1 MPAHLFL
8 KEFIPD
14 VCSKRSTSLRT
25 DFFFQ
30 NHILLEQ
37 TDLLQT
43 SVRHSDSTRLF
54 CSGPT
59 VYFNERKTFS
69 QEFTRSHSLM
79 PGSQVLKSIKKK
91 KKKSLPHNPPGTFQ
105 PSTKIIPETVH
116 ISPSISQPGSLRVAR
131 LPSPR
136 ALQFSP
142 PLCSQAPALSSPPHS
157 HYEPTP
163 GVTATTEQKAKAKLR
178 VKTRPEQPCLS
189 ARPRPRRS
197 LTAPC
202 GKLWAHSRLAAHR
215 PLREAFQKPGLGAD

>member
-8 KEFIPD
+8 KETYAQKDPQVSEQI
-14 VCSKRSTSLRT
+14 
-25 DFFFQ
+25 FFFQ

-43 SVRHSDSTRLF
+43 SLCHPDSTRLF

-69 QEFTRSHSLM
+69 QEFTKSHLLM

-91 KKKSLPHNPPGTFQ
+91 KVYHIILQAHSNPPPRLFL
-105 PSTKIIPETVH
+105 KTVR
-116 ISPSISQPGSLRVAR
+116 ISPSICQPGSPRAAR
-131 LPSPR
+131 LPSSR
-136 ALQFSP
+136 ASRFSP
-142 PLCSQAPALSSPPHS
+142 LLHSQAPVLSSPSYS

-163 GVTATTEQKAKAKLR
+163 GVMATTEQKLKAKLQ

-189 ARPRPRRS
+189 ARPRPFVASSGPMLCSPHTDR
-197 LTAPC
+197 C
-202 GKLWAHSRLAAHR
+202 GKPS
-215 PLREAFQKPGLGAD
+215 KSPG